1 MHICSGVRSS
11 RPAWLFSF
19 GLLNGLRVRLRRPRV
34 REAPAGVGLERLA
47 TAFMSNRGS
56 CPFEHG
62 LSRGEQRSQV
72 SHDALCRVA
81 VPFGRNRAFLPLPGH
96 HARKGRRE
104 FARIG
109 SDQFVGPDRHGLR
122 PFGVIMNSLASF
134 GTTFKNER
142 CISSVRRLV
151 KR

>member
-1 MHICSGVRSS
+1 M
-11 RPAWLFSF
+11 
-19 GLLNGLRVRLRRPRV
+19 
-34 REAPAGVGLERLA
+34 
-47 TAFMSNRGS
+47 
-56 CPFEHG
+56 
-62 LSRGEQRSQV
+62 

-96 HARKGRRE
+96 HALEGRRE
-104 FARIG
+104 FAQIG

-122 PFGVIMNSLASF
+122 PFGVIMNSQASF